1 MASRAD
7 EVITAQ
13 VPLDPFDYRPGKNED
28 LRVLQRQQSS
38 VRIYMLITIFLAG
51 FVAVLGKLAVVQVRD
66 AEKLQE
72 MARIQYE
79 SREIIPPMRGL
90 ILDRNLSI
98 LASNV
103 TEYTL
108 SVDPSV
114 LEDADTV
121 ARFIARALGKPQA
134 EIMRHL
140 RDTTVQYRIIE
151 KRIPEA
157 VADRFDGWTCYGVR
171 LRPNPRRRYNFNALA
186 GPVIGYTNVDNRGQS
201 GIELEMERELSGSEG
216 FIVYQRNARGLRRP
230 EVDYPKVEPVNGRSV
245 VLTISQVYQSIAEE
259 ELARGVELHEAESG
273 RCIIL
278 QPKTGEVLAMANV
291 PSIDPNK
298 LSEYSPEKARNRSVT
313 DLYEPG
319 STFKIVAMS
328 GALNEELHA
337 PEDRIYAEGGKW
349 LYNAKLKPIVDDH
362 PYDWL
367 TIRGAFEHSSNIV
380 SAKLARELGDERF
393 YKYARNFGFGVK
405 TGVELPGELSGDLR
419 KPLDWD
425 GTTLNYLAFGYGL
438 AVTSLQIACAYAAI
452 ANDGVLMR
460 PFIRK
465 WLLDEDRNIVDETV
479 PQVVRRVVSSETSR
493 IMRSFMQG
501 VVDSGTAKLAKIEGI
516 SIGGKT
522 GTSQRLVNGS
532 YSDKSHV
539 ASFVGFFPV
548 EDPEVLILVILDAP
562 RRGYYGGSTAGP
574 IFRKIAMRI
583 INSSSEFA
591 KKPEPLY
598 ASFKGNDRIRVPNVR
613 GLRAD
618 IAAQV
623 LKAHGFN
630 METVGSGEVVAEQS
644 PADNA
649 YALRRTPVTVHL
661 VGAARAQRR
670 DMVQVPDVVGMSLR
684 QAMNFMKTM
693 NLEPSPMGS
702 GVVRSQ
708 YPAAGEYVPR
718 GSRCT
723 LDGDARIVTANLY

>member
-1 MASRAD
+1 M
-7 EVITAQ
+7 
-13 VPLDPFDYRPGKNED
+13 
-28 LRVLQRQQSS
+28 
-38 VRIYMLITIFLAG
+38 YMLITIFLAG
-51 FVAVLGKLAVVQVRD
+51 FFAVIVKLFVIQVRD

-79 SREIIPPMRGL
+79 SREIIHPIRGL
-90 ILDRNLSI
+90 ILDRHLSI
-98 LASNV
+98 LASNT

-108 SVDPSV
+108 SMDPSV
-114 LEDADTV
+114 IECADTV
-121 ARFIARALGKPQA
+121 ASFVARALGKPR
-134 EIMRHL
+134 EVIMNLL
-140 RDTTVQYRIIE
+140 RDTTVQYVIVE
-151 KRIPEA
+151 KRIPEEI
-157 VADRFDGWTCYGVR
+157 ADRFDGWSCYGVR
-171 LRPNPRRRYNFNALA
+171 LRPFPRRRYNFNALA

-201 GIELEMERELSGSEG
+201 GIELELNRELSGREG

-230 EVDYPKVEPVNGRSV
+230 EVDYPKVEPINGRSV

-259 ELARGVELHEAESG
+259 ELAQGVELHEAESG

-278 QPKTGEVLAMANV
+278 QPKTGEILAMANV

-298 LSEYSPEKARNRSVT
+298 LAEYSPEKARNRAVT

-328 GALNEELHA
+328 AALNEGLHE
-337 PEDRIYAEGGKW
+337 PDDVIDAEGGMWK
-349 LYNAKLKPIVDDH
+349 YNAKLKPIEDDH
-362 PYDWL
+362 PYGWL
-367 TIRGAFEHSSNIV
+367 TMRGAFEHSSNIV
-380 SAKLARELGDERF
+380 SAKLATQLGDERF

-405 TGVELPGELSGDLR
+405 TGIELPGELSGDLR
-419 KPLDWD
+419 KPLAWD
-425 GTTLNYLAFGYGL
+425 GTTLKYLGFGYGL
-438 AVTSLQIACAYAAI
+438 AVTPLQIACAYAAI

-465 WLLDEDRNIVDETV
+465 WLLDGDRNILDENI
-479 PQVVRRVVSSETSR
+479 PQVVRRVVSSETSL

-501 VVDSGTAKLAKIEGI
+501 VVDSGTARLAKIDGI
-516 SIGGKT
+516 NIGGKT

-532 YSDKSHV
+532 YSNKSHV

-562 RRGYYGGSTAGP
+562 KRGYYGGSTAGP

-598 ASFKGNDRIRVPNVR
+598 ASFKGDGPVRVPNVK
-613 GLRAD
+613 GMRAD
-618 IAAQV
+618 IAGQV
-623 LKAHGFN
+623 LKAHGFV
-630 METVGSGEVVAEQS
+630 METRGQGDIVAEQF
-644 PADNA
+644 PLENA
-649 YALRRTPVTVHL
+649 LAERRETVSVRL
-661 VGAARAQRR
+661 ISAARESRGNLVR
-670 DMVQVPDVVGMSLR
+670 VPDVVGMSLR
-684 QAMNFMKTM
+684 QAMNFVKSM

-702 GVVRSQ
+702 GIVRAQ
-708 YPAAGEYVPR
+708 YPVAGELVPR

-723 LDGDARIVTANLY
+723 LDGEARPITANLY

>member
-1 MASRAD
+1 M
-7 EVITAQ
+7 
-13 VPLDPFDYRPGKNED
+13 
-28 LRVLQRQQSS
+28 
-38 VRIYMLITIFLAG
+38 YMLITIFLTG
-51 FVAVLGKLAVVQVRD
+51 FFAVLVKLFVIQVRD

-79 SREIIPPMRGL
+79 SRELIPPVRGL

-114 LEDADTV
+114 IERPDTV
-121 ARFIARALGKPQA
+121 ARFIARALGVPYQS
-134 EIMRHL
+134 MLRNF
-140 RDTTVQYRIIE
+140 RDTTEQYVIIA
-151 KRIPEA
+151 KRIPEE
-157 VADRFDGWTCYGVR
+157 VADHFDGWTCYGVR
-171 LRPNPRRRYNFNALA
+171 MRAFPRRRYNFNALA

-201 GIELEMERELSGSEG
+201 GIELEMNPELSGREG

-230 EVDYPKVEPVNGRSV
+230 EVDYPKVEPINGRSV

-259 ELARGVELHEAESG
+259 ELAVGVTLHEAESG

-278 QPKTGEVLAMANV
+278 QPKTGEILAMANV

-298 LSEYSPEKARNRSVT
+298 LSEYTPEKARNRAVT

-328 GALNEELHA
+328 AALNEGLHE
-337 PEDRIYAEGGKW
+337 PDDMMDAEGGKW
-349 LYNAKLKPIVDDH
+349 VYNSKLKPIEDDH
-362 PYDWL
+362 PYGWL
-367 TIRGAFEHSSNIV
+367 TMRGAFEHSSNIV
-380 SAKLARELGDERF
+380 SAKLANELGDERF

-405 TGVELPGELSGDLR
+405 TGIEMPGELNGDLR
-419 KPLDWD
+419 NPLGWD
-425 GTTLNYLAFGYGL
+425 GTTLNLMAFGYGL
-438 AVTSLQIACAYAAI
+438 MVTALQIACAYAAI

-465 WLLDEDRNIVDETV
+465 WLLDADRNIVDENV

-501 VVDSGTAKLAKIEGI
+501 VVDSGTAKQAKIEGMN
-516 SIGGKT
+516 IGGKT

-532 YSDKSHV
+532 YSNKSHV

-548 EDPEVLILVILDAP
+548 EDPEVLILVILEAP
-562 RRGYYGGSTAGP
+562 KRGYYGGSTAGP

-598 ASFKGNDRIRVPNVR
+598 ASFKGSDRIRVPNVR
-613 GLRAD
+613 GMRAG
-618 IAAQV
+618 IAGQV

-630 METVGSGEVVAEQS
+630 LETVGSGEIVAEQIPTENTFS
-644 PADNA
+644 E
-649 YALRRTPVTVHL
+649 RRTSVTVRLIGARQEGKGSL
-661 VGAARAQRR
+661 VR
-670 DMVQVPDVVGMSLR
+670 VPDVVGMSLR
-684 QAMNFMKTM
+684 QAMNFIKGM

-702 GVVRSQ
+702 GVVCAQ
-708 YPAAGEYVPR
+708 YPAAGELVPR
-718 GSRCT
+718 GTRCT
-723 LDGDARIVTANLY
+723 LDGEARIITANLY

>member
-1 MASRAD
+1 M
-7 EVITAQ
+7 
-13 VPLDPFDYRPGKNED
+13 
-28 LRVLQRQQSS
+28 
-38 VRIYMLITIFLAG
+38 YMLITIFLTG
-51 FVAVLGKLAVVQVRD
+51 FFAILVKLFVIQVRD

-79 SREIIPPMRGL
+79 SREIIRPVRGL

-114 LEDADTV
+114 IDCPDTV
-121 ARFIARALGKPQA
+121 ARFISRALGIPYQSMLK
-134 EIMRHL
+134 HF
-140 RDTTVQYRIIE
+140 RDTTVQYDIIQ
-151 KRIPEA
+151 KHIPEEI
-157 VADRFDGWTCYGVR
+157 ADKFDGWSCYGVR
-171 LRPNPRRRYNFNALA
+171 MRSFPRRRYNFNALA
-186 GPVIGYTNVDNRGQS
+186 GPVIGYTNIDNSGQS
-201 GIELEMERELSGSEG
+201 GMELEMNSELSGKEG
-216 FIVYQRNARGLRRP
+216 FIVYQRNARGTRRP

-259 ELARGVELHEAESG
+259 ELARGVTLHEAESG

-278 QPKTGEVLAMANV
+278 QPKTGEILAMANV

-298 LSEYSPEKARNRSVT
+298 LSEYTPEKARNRAVT

-328 GALNEELHA
+328 GALNEGLHK
-337 PEDRIYAEGGKW
+337 PQDRINAEGGKW

-362 PYDWL
+362 PYASL
-367 TIRGAFEHSSNIV
+367 TLRGAFEHSSNIV
-380 SAKLARELGDERF
+380 SAKLANELGDERF

-405 TGVELPGELSGDLR
+405 TGIEMPGELNGDLR

-438 AVTSLQIACAYAAI
+438 AVTPLQIACAYAAI

-465 WLLDEDRNIVDETV
+465 WMLDADRNIVDETV

-493 IMRSFMQG
+493 IMRGFMQG
-501 VVDSGTAKLAKIEGI
+501 VVDSGTAKLAKIEGMN
-516 SIGGKT
+516 IGGKT

-532 YSDKSHV
+532 YSNKSHV

-562 RRGYYGGSTAGP
+562 KRGYYGGTTAGP
-574 IFRKIAMRI
+574 IFRTIAMRI
-583 INSSSEFA
+583 INSSSDFA

-598 ASFKGNDRIRVPNVR
+598 ASFKGSDRVRVPNVR
-613 GLRAD
+613 GMRAD
-618 IAAQV
+618 MASQV

-630 METVGSGEVVAEQS
+630 METVGSGELVAEQL
-644 PADNA
+644 PAENA
-649 YALRRTPVTVHL
+649 FSERRTPVTVRLIGANRAGKDDL
-661 VGAARAQRR
+661 VR
-670 DMVQVPDVVGMSLR
+670 VPDVVGMSLR
-684 QAMNFMKTM
+684 QAMNFIKGM
-693 NLEPSPMGS
+693 NLEPSPIGS
-702 GVVRSQ
+702 GVVGSQ
-708 YPAAGEYVPR
+708 YPAAGELVPR
-718 GSRCT
+718 GTRCT
-723 LDGDARIVTANLY
+723 LDGEARTVTANLY

>member
-1 MASRAD
+1 M
-7 EVITAQ
+7 
-13 VPLDPFDYRPGKNED
+13 
-28 LRVLQRQQSS
+28 
-38 VRIYMLITIFLAG
+38 YMLIAIFLAG
-51 FVAVLGKLAVVQVRD
+51 FFAIVVKLFVIQVRD

-79 SREIIPPMRGL
+79 SREIIHPIRGL

-98 LASNV
+98 LASNT

-114 LEDADTV
+114 IEGRDTV
-121 ARFIARALGKPQA
+121 AHFIARALGKPYTVL
-134 EIMRHL
+134 MNML
-140 RDTTVQYRIIE
+140 RDTTVQYVIVE
-151 KRIPEA
+151 KRIPEEIA
-157 VADRFDGWTCYGVR
+157 HRFDGWSCYGVR
-171 LRPNPRRRYNFNALA
+171 LRPFPRRRYNFNALA

-201 GIELEMERELSGSEG
+201 GIELELNRELSGREG

-230 EVDYPKVEPVNGRSV
+230 EVDYPKVEPINGRSV

-259 ELARGVELHEAESG
+259 ELAQGVTLHEAESG

-298 LSEYSPEKARNRSVT
+298 LAEYSPEKARNRAVT

-328 GALNEELHA
+328 AALNEGLHA
-337 PEDRIYAEGGKW
+337 PEDVIDAENGTWK
-349 LYNAKLKPIVDDH
+349 YNAKLKAIEDDH
-362 PYDWL
+362 PYGML
-367 TIRGAFEHSSNIV
+367 TMRGAFEHSSNIV
-380 SAKLARELGDERF
+380 SAKLATQLGDERF

-405 TGVELPGELSGDLR
+405 TGIELPGELGGDLD

-425 GTTLNYLAFGYGL
+425 GTKLKYLGFGYGL
-438 AVTSLQIACAYAAI
+438 AVTPLQIACAYAAI

-465 WLLDEDRNIVDETV
+465 WLLDGERNILDETV
-479 PQVVRRVVSSETSR
+479 PQVVRRVVSSETSLT
-493 IMRSFMQG
+493 MRNFMQG
-501 VVDSGTAKLAKIEGI
+501 VVDSGTARLAKIEGM

-532 YSDKSHV
+532 YSNKSHV

-562 RRGYYGGSTAGP
+562 KRGYYGGSTAGP

-583 INSSSEFA
+583 INSSSAFA

-598 ASFKGNDRIRVPNVR
+598 ASFKGDGPVRVPNVQ
-613 GLRAD
+613 GMRAD
-618 IAAQV
+618 IAGQV
-623 LKAHGFN
+623 LKAHGFV
-630 METVGSGEVVAEQS
+630 METRGQGDIVAEQF
-644 PADNA
+644 PLENA
-649 YALRRTPVTVHL
+649 LAERRETVSVRL
-661 VGAARAQRR
+661 IDAARETRGDLVR
-670 DMVQVPDVVGMSLR
+670 VPDVVGMSLR
-684 QAMNFMKTM
+684 QAMNFIKSM

-702 GVVRSQ
+702 GIVRAQ
-708 YPAAGEYVPR
+708 YPAAGELVPR

-723 LDGDARIVTANLY
+723 LDGVARPITANLY

>member
-1 MASRAD
+1 M
-7 EVITAQ
+7 
-13 VPLDPFDYRPGKNED
+13 
-28 LRVLQRQQSS
+28 
-38 VRIYMLITIFLAG
+38 YMLITLFAAG
-51 FVAVLGKLAVVQVRD
+51 FFAVIVKLFVVQVRD
-66 AEKLQE
+66 AERLQE
-72 MARIQYE
+72 LARSQYE

-114 LEDADTV
+114 IEGRDTV
-121 ARFIARALGKPQA
+121 AQFIARALGKPASVILRQ
-134 EIMRHL
+134 L

-151 KRIPEA
+151 KRIPEMIA
-157 VADRFDGWTCYGVR
+157 NRFAGWSSYGVR

-201 GIELEMERELSGSEG
+201 GIELEMDRELSGTAG

-259 ELARGVELHEAESG
+259 ELARGVDLHEAESG

-278 QPKTGEVLAMANV
+278 QPKTGELLAMANV

-328 GALNEELHA
+328 AALNEDLHA
-337 PEDRIYAEGGKW
+337 PDDHINAERGRW
-349 LYNAKLKPIVDDH
+349 VYNAKLKPIVDDH
-362 PYDWL
+362 AYDQL
-367 TIRGAFEHSSNIV
+367 TMRGAFEHSSNIV
-380 SAKLARELGDERF
+380 SAKLANELGDERF
-393 YKYARNFGFGVK
+393 YKYARNFGFGVQ
-405 TGVELPGELSGDLR
+405 TGIELPGELGGDLR

-438 AVTSLQIACAYAAI
+438 AVTPLQIACAYAAI

-493 IMRSFMQG
+493 IMRGFMEG
-501 VVDSGTAKLAKIEGI
+501 VVDSGTARLARIEGMT
-516 SIGGKT
+516 IGGKT

-532 YSDKSHV
+532 YSNKSHV

-548 EDPEVLILVILDAP
+548 EDPEILILVILDAP
-562 RRGYYGGSTAGP
+562 KRGYYGGSTAGP

-583 INSSSEFA
+583 INSSSAFA

-598 ASFKGNDRIRVPNVR
+598 ASFQGNDRIRVPNVR
-613 GLRAD
+613 GMRPD

-630 METVGSGEVVAEQS
+630 METVGSGEVVAEQV
-644 PADNA
+644 PPDNTIA
-649 YALRRTPVTVHL
+649 PRRTPVTVHL
-661 VGAARAQRR
+661 VSAAHVQRR
-670 DMVQVPDVVGMSLR
+670 DMVRVPDVVGMSLR
-684 QAMNFMKTM
+684 QAMNFIKSM
-693 NLEPSPMGS
+693 NLEPSLMGS
-702 GVVRSQ
+702 GVVRTQ
-708 YPAAGEYVPR
+708 NPAAGELVSR
-718 GSRCT
+718 GTRCT
-723 LDGDARIVTANLY
+723 LDGDARIITANLY

>member
-1 MASRAD
+1 
-7 EVITAQ
+7 
-13 VPLDPFDYRPGKNED
+13 
-28 LRVLQRQQSS
+28 
-38 VRIYMLITIFLAG
+38 MLITIFLTG
-51 FVAVLGKLAVVQVRD
+51 FFAILVKLFVIQVRD

-79 SREIIPPMRGL
+79 SREIIRPVRGL

-114 LEDADTV
+114 IDCPDTV
-121 ARFIARALGKPQA
+121 ARFISRALGIPYQSMLK
-134 EIMRHL
+134 HF
-140 RDTTVQYRIIE
+140 RDTTVQYDIIQ
-151 KRIPEA
+151 KHIPEEI
-157 VADRFDGWTCYGVR
+157 ADKFDGWSCYGVR
-171 LRPNPRRRYNFNALA
+171 MRSFPRRRYNFNALA
-186 GPVIGYTNVDNRGQS
+186 GPVIGYTNIDNSGQS
-201 GIELEMERELSGSEG
+201 GMELEMNSELSGKEG
-216 FIVYQRNARGLRRP
+216 FIVYQRNARGTRRP

-259 ELARGVELHEAESG
+259 ELARGVTLHEAESG

-278 QPKTGEVLAMANV
+278 QPKTGEILAMANV

-298 LSEYSPEKARNRSVT
+298 LSEYTPEKARNRAVT

-328 GALNEELHA
+328 GALNEGLHK
-337 PEDRIYAEGGKW
+337 PQDRINAEGGKW

-362 PYDWL
+362 PYASL
-367 TIRGAFEHSSNIV
+367 TLRGAFEHSSNIV
-380 SAKLARELGDERF
+380 SAKLANELGDERF

-405 TGVELPGELSGDLR
+405 TGIEMPGELNGDLR

-438 AVTSLQIACAYAAI
+438 AVTPLQIACAYAAI

-465 WLLDEDRNIVDETV
+465 WMLDADRNIVDETV

-493 IMRSFMQG
+493 IMRGFMQG
-501 VVDSGTAKLAKIEGI
+501 VVDSGTAKLAKIEGMN
-516 SIGGKT
+516 IGGKT

-532 YSDKSHV
+532 YSNKSHV

-562 RRGYYGGSTAGP
+562 KRGYYGGTTAGP
-574 IFRKIAMRI
+574 IFRTIAMRI
-583 INSSSEFA
+583 INSSSDFA

-598 ASFKGNDRIRVPNVR
+598 ASFKGSDRVRVPNVR
-613 GLRAD
+613 GMRAD
-618 IAAQV
+618 MASQV

-630 METVGSGEVVAEQS
+630 METVGSGELVAEQL
-644 PADNA
+644 PAENA
-649 YALRRTPVTVHL
+649 FSERRTPVTVRLIGANRAGKDDL
-661 VGAARAQRR
+661 VR
-670 DMVQVPDVVGMSLR
+670 VPDVVGMSLR
-684 QAMNFMKTM
+684 QAMNFIKGM
-693 NLEPSPMGS
+693 NLEPSPIGS
-702 GVVRSQ
+702 GVVGSQ
-708 YPAAGEYVPR
+708 YPAAGELVPR
-718 GSRCT
+718 GTRCT
-723 LDGDARIVTANLY
+723 LDGEARTVTANLY

>member
-1 MASRAD
+1 M
-7 EVITAQ
+7 
-13 VPLDPFDYRPGKNED
+13 PLDPFDYRPGKNED
-28 LRVLQRQQSS
+28 LRILQRQQSS
-38 VRIYMLITIFLAG
+38 VRIYMLITLFLAG
-51 FVAVLGKLAVVQVRD
+51 FLAVAAKLAVVQVRD
-66 AEKLQE
+66 AEKLRE

-114 LEDADTV
+114 IEGRDTV
-121 ARFIARALGKPQA
+121 ARFIARALGAPLR
-134 EIMRHL
+134 EIERVL

-157 VADRFDGWTCYGVR
+157 VADRFDGWSSYGVR

-201 GIELEMERELSGSEG
+201 GIELQMDRELSGKEG

-259 ELARGVELHEAESG
+259 ELAKGVELHEAESG

-278 QPKTGEVLAMANV
+278 QPKTGEILAMANV

-298 LSEYSPEKARNRSVT
+298 LAEYSPEKARNRSVT

-328 GALNEELHA
+328 AALNEELHA
-337 PEDRIYAEGGKW
+337 PEDRINAEGGRW
-349 LYNAKLKPIVDDH
+349 VYNAKLKPIEDDH
-362 PYDWL
+362 PYAWL
-367 TIRGAFEHSSNIV
+367 TLRGAFEHSSNIV

-405 TGVELPGELSGDLR
+405 TGIELPGELGGDLR

-438 AVTSLQIACAYAAI
+438 AVTPLQIACAYATI

-493 IMRSFMQG
+493 IMRGFMQG
-501 VVDSGTAKLAKIEGI
+501 VVDSGTARLARIEGI
-516 SIGGKT
+516 TIGGKT

-548 EDPEVLILVILDAP
+548 EDPEILILVILDAP
-562 RRGYYGGSTAGP
+562 KRGYYGGSTAGP
-574 IFRKIAMRI
+574 IFRQIAMRI
-583 INSSSEFA
+583 INSSSSFA
-591 KKPEPLY
+591 KKPEPMY
-598 ASFKGNDRIRVPNVR
+598 ASFKGNDQIRIPNVR
-613 GLRAD
+613 GMRAD

-630 METVGSGEVVAEQS
+630 METIGRGEVVAEQV
-644 PADNA
+644 PPDNSFA
-649 YALRRTPVTVHL
+649 PRRTPVTVHL
-661 VGAARAQRR
+661 VGVDQAKRG
-670 DMVQVPDVVGMSLR
+670 MVRVPDVVGMTLR
-684 QAMNFMKTM
+684 QAMNFIKTM

-702 GVVRSQ
+702 GTVRTQ
-708 YPAAGEYVPR
+708 YPAAGEWVAR
-718 GSRCT
+718 GTRIT
-723 LDGDARIVTANLY
+723 LDGDARIITANLY

>member
-1 MASRAD
+1 M
-7 EVITAQ
+7 
-13 VPLDPFDYRPGKNED
+13 PLEPYDYKAGRNED
-28 LRVLQRQQSS
+28 LRILQRQQSS
-38 VRIYMLITIFLAG
+38 VRMYMLITIFLTG
-51 FVAVLGKLAVVQVRD
+51 FFVILVKLFVIQVRD

-79 SREIIPPMRGL
+79 SREIIHPVRGL

-114 LEDADTV
+114 IEQPDTV
-121 ARFIARALGKPQA
+121 ARFIARALGEPYQNIA
-134 EIMRHL
+134 GHF
-140 RDTTVQYRIIE
+140 RDTTVQYVIIQ
-151 KRIPEA
+151 KRIPEEIA
-157 VADRFDGWTCYGVR
+157 SRFDGWSCYGVR
-171 LRPNPRRRYNFNALA
+171 LRPFPRRRYNFNALA
-186 GPVIGYTNVDNRGQS
+186 GPVIGYTNIDNRGQS
-201 GIELEMERELSGSEG
+201 GIELEMNEELSGKEG
-216 FIVYQRNARGLRRP
+216 FIVYQRNARGSRRP

-245 VLTISQVYQSIAEE
+245 VLTITQVYQSIAEE
-259 ELARGVELHEAESG
+259 ELARGVTLHDAESG

-278 QPKTGEVLAMANV
+278 QPKTGEILAMANV

-298 LSEYSPEKARNRSVT
+298 LSEYSPEKARNRAVT

-328 GALNEELHA
+328 AALNEGLHE
-337 PEDRIYAEGGKW
+337 PQDRINAEGGEW
-349 LYNAKLKPIVDDH
+349 QYDAKVKAIVDDH
-362 PYDWL
+362 PYAWL
-367 TIRGAFEHSSNIV
+367 TLRGAFEHSSNIV
-380 SAKLARELGDERF
+380 SAKLALELGDERF

-405 TGVELPGELSGDLR
+405 TGIEMPGELNGDLK
-419 KPLDWD
+419 KPLNWD
-425 GTTLNYLAFGYGL
+425 GATLTRMAFGYSL
-438 AVTSLQIACAYAAI
+438 SATSLQIACAYAAI

-460 PFIRK
+460 PFISK
-465 WLLDEDRNIVDETV
+465 WMLDADRNIIDETV

-516 SIGGKT
+516 NIGGKT

-562 RRGYYGGSTAGP
+562 KRGYYGGSTAGP
-574 IFRKIAMRI
+574 IFRNIAMRI

-598 ASFKGNDRIRVPNVR
+598 ASFNGTDRIRIPNVR
-613 GLRAD
+613 GMRAD
-618 IAAQV
+618 IAGQV

-630 METVGSGEVVAEQS
+630 METVGSGEIVAEQT
-644 PADNA
+644 PAENA
-649 YALRRTPVTVHL
+649 YAERRSLVTVRL
-661 VGAARAQRR
+661 VGAERKGKNDLVR
-670 DMVQVPDVVGMSLR
+670 VPDVVGMSLR
-684 QAMNFMKTM
+684 QAMNFIKGM

-702 GVVRSQ
+702 GIVRAQ
-708 YPAAGEYVPR
+708 FPAAGEMVSR
-718 GSRCT
+718 GTRCT
-723 LDGDARIVTANLY
+723 LDGESRVVTANLY

>member
-1 MASRAD
+1 M
-7 EVITAQ
+7 
-13 VPLDPFDYRPGKNED
+13 
-28 LRVLQRQQSS
+28 
-38 VRIYMLITIFLAG
+38 YMLITIFLTG
-51 FVAVLGKLAVVQVRD
+51 FFAIGVKLFVIQVRD

-72 MARIQYE
+72 IARSQYE
-79 SREIIPPMRGL
+79 SREIIHPIRGL

-114 LEDADTV
+114 IDRPDTV
-121 ARFIARALGKPQA
+121 AQFIARALGKPYKVIA
-134 EIMRHL
+134 HHF
-140 RDTTVQYRIIE
+140 RDTTVQYAIIE
-151 KRIPEA
+151 KRIPEELA
-157 VADRFDGWTCYGVR
+157 NNFDGWSCYGVR

-201 GIELEMERELSGSEG
+201 GIELEMNGELSGKEG
-216 FIVYQRNARGLRRP
+216 FIVYQRNARGTRRP
-230 EVDYPKVEPVNGRSV
+230 EVDYPKVEPINGRSV

-259 ELARGVELHEAESG
+259 ELALGVELHDAESG

-278 QPKTGEVLAMANV
+278 QPKTGEILAMANV

-298 LSEYSPEKARNRSVT
+298 LAEYSPEKARNRAVT

-328 GALNEELHA
+328 AALNEELHA
-337 PEDRIYAEGGKW
+337 PEDRINAEAGKW
-349 LYNAKLKPIVDDH
+349 LYNPKVKPIVDDH
-362 PYDWL
+362 PYSSL
-367 TIRGAFEHSSNIV
+367 TMRGAFEHSSNIV
-380 SAKLARELGDERF
+380 SAKLANELGDERF

-405 TGVELPGELSGDLR
+405 TGIELPGELNGDLR
-419 KPLDWD
+419 KPWDWGPTD
-425 GTTLNYLAFGYGL
+425 LYYLAFGYGL
-438 AVTSLQIACAYAAI
+438 QATSLQIACAYAAI

-465 WLLDEDRNIVDETV
+465 WLLDEDRNIVDENV

-501 VVDSGTAKLAKIEGI
+501 VVDSGTAKLAKIEGMN
-516 SIGGKT
+516 IGGKT

-532 YSDKSHV
+532 YSNKSHV

-562 RRGYYGGSTAGP
+562 KRGYYGGSTAGP

-598 ASFKGNDRIRVPNVR
+598 ASFKGSDRIRVPNVK
-613 GLRAD
+613 GMRAG
-618 IAAQV
+618 IAGQV

-630 METVGSGEVVAEQS
+630 MEVVGRGDIVADQIPNE
-644 PADNA
+644 D
-649 YALRRTPVTVHL
+649 ALSERRTSVTVRLISAAQAREGDL
-661 VGAARAQRR
+661 VR
-670 DMVQVPDVVGMSLR
+670 VPDVVGMSLR
-684 QAMNFMKTM
+684 QAMNFVKSM

-708 YPAAGEYVPR
+708 TPVAGELVPR
-718 GSRCT
+718 GTRCT
-723 LDGDARIVTANLY
+723 LDGEARIVTANLY